1 MIKRIFKPIKYLA
14 SGDFKL
20 RRKRWWLRVLKRLP
34 FGLSYLRHRYAPE
47 APHLE
52 LEAFGMRFAS
62 PIGMAAGFDCNG
74 DMIDA
79 FDAMGFGFIEVGS
92 ITPQPQHNKRGTSL
106 YELKGSNALLNTAPI
121 DSAGIEKVIENI
133 KARNSRI
140 VVGCNITKNSLTSDE
155 KAPKEYLRL
164 FRPLYQ
170 YTDFFTINI
179 CCNSTSDSFIPTDH
193 NQIMEI
199 LTPLF
204 EFRRG
209 QNQYRPILL
218 KISPD
223 LSDEQID
230 LMTTIMLDTPLD
242 GIVASGGTVGRYGLE
257 NSKQEMHSLGRIPGA
272 FCGSPLKERT
282 LQIIRRIHKRSQ
294 GTYPIIACG
303 GITTPDDAME
313 MLEAGATLVELY
325 TGFYYGGQKT
335 MRNIRMGLNER
346 IRKAKIAAAQQESAS
361 SQTQVTPSEAEQT
374 TTEE

>member
-20 RRKRWWLRVLKRLP
+20 RRKRWWLRMLKRMP

-92 ITPQPQHNKRGTSL
+92 ITPQPQRNKRGTSL
-106 YELKGSNALLNTAPI
+106 YELKSDNALLNTAPI

-140 VVGCNITKNSLTSDE
+140 VVGCNITKNSKTAE
-155 KAPKEYLRL
+155 ENAPKEYLRL

-179 CCNSTSDSFIPTDH
+179 CCNSTSNTYIPTDH
-193 NQIMEI
+193 DQIMDI

-242 GIVASGGTVGRYGLE
+242 GIVASAGTIGRYGLDK
-257 NSKQEMHSLGRIPGA
+257 SKPEMHSLGRIPGSL
-272 FCGSPLKERT
+272 CGSPLKERT
-282 LQIIRRIHKRSQ
+282 LQIIRRIHERSQ

-303 GITTPDDAME
+303 GINSAEDAMD

-325 TGFYYGGQKT
+325 TGFYYGGKKH
-335 MRNIRMGLNER
+335 MRNIRLGLNEL
-346 IRKAKIAAAQQESAS
+346 IRKANLSAVQQGNSAS
-361 SQTQVTPSEAEQT
+361 QAQTTPSEAEQT
-374 TTEE
+374 TTEA